1 MAPPEPKRVAIL
13 GFHKIGEPAPDGWA
27 TWFYIPEQ
35 TFRRQLAALGN
46 QGWRVIDLNT
56 FVEGLAAPSCLPDR
70 AALLTFDD
78 GHRSL
83 REVALPCLRDFG
95 HPAVLFIP
103 TDYIGKRSEF
113 DPDEPIEDICD
124 WEDLRV
130 LRDHGVSIQSHS
142 ASHRAFSA
150 LDPGEQDAELRSSKA
165 ILEAGLNQ
173 PVHAFAFPYG
183 DDGRNPGE
191 VGGMLEDAGY
201 LVGFLYG
208 GDAWGVQRL
217 PAADRFQLA
226 RVAMG
231 PDTDLAAELMR
242 EPRRIQR
249 RVGHGD
255 EQ

>member
-113 DPDEPIEDICD
+113 DPDEPIEDITGRSQRWIQASRTPSSGD
-124 WEDLRV
+124 PRQSSRPGSTNQSTRLRFPMATT
-130 LRDHGVSIQSHS
+130 GAIQV
-142 ASHRAFSA
+142 R
-150 LDPGEQDAELRSSKA
+150 
-165 ILEAGLNQ
+165 
-173 PVHAFAFPYG
+173 
-183 DDGRNPGE
+183 
-191 VGGMLEDAGY
+191 
-201 LVGFLYG
+201 
-208 GDAWGVQRL
+208 
-217 PAADRFQLA
+217 
-226 RVAMG
+226 
-231 PDTDLAAELMR
+231 
-242 EPRRIQR
+242 
-249 RVGHGD
+249 
-255 EQ
+255 